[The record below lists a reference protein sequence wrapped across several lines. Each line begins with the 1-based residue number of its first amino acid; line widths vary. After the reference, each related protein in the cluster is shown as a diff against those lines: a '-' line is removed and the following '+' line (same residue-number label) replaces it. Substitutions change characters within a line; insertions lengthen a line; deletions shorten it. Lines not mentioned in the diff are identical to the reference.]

1 MELTELVKDYFVT
14 ELLSSTE
21 LDFLEGELW
30 ETLQHIS
37 EINTLK
43 IAPKEIC
50 KKLKLDEMSSWQT
63 CCAAI
68 LDYIRP
74 MENKEERVTNLKN
87 LIIKYDIKCL

>member
-1 MELTELVKDYFVT
+1 MYSNTLVPIALFICKCNLKV
-14 ELLSSTE
+14 
-21 LDFLEGELW
+21 
-30 ETLQHIS
+30 IS

-63 CCAAI
+63 YCAAI

-74 MENKEERVTNLKN
+74 MENREERVSNL
-87 LIIKYDIKCL
+87 